1 MSFYIDTVYLI
12 CIFILFHLAMSGT
25 ITTLLEQIIVSRRS
39 TRHFTN
45 KIPSKQDIDV
55 IVESAIYAPYWG
67 ATGIPLWDIR
77 KIFVIQQNS
86 DKMKKL
92 SELLLSAVKKNARG
106 LNILL
111 KLLPF
116 LQKKMWLF
124 ANKLNILSENG
135 MQSLYQA
142 PYYIIVAEKKWFPPI
157 EKQSIAHALE
167 NMWLTAT
174 NLWLGFQLISATGGL
189 MSKNKEF
196 LDILGLE
203 KGKYQIDGCLVGY
216 ATKYPDTVREFD
228 REKFVTWIT

>member
-1 MSFYIDTVYLI
+1 MIADTFEQV
-12 CIFILFHLAMSGT
+12 
-25 ITTLLEQIIVSRRS
+25 ITTRRS
-39 TRHFTN
+39 IRSFTDE
-45 KIPSKQDIDV
+45 IPSRQDID
-55 IVESAIYAPYWG
+55 ILVESAIYAPYWG

-86 DKMKKL
+86 EKMKRL
-92 SELLLSAVKKNARG
+92 QELLFSAVKKNARG

-116 LQKKMWLF
+116 LKKRMWPF
-124 ANKLNILSENG
+124 ANRLNMLSTHG
-135 MQSLYQA
+135 MQSFYQA

-174 NLWLGFQLISATGGL
+174 NLWLGFQLLSATGGL

-196 LDILGLE
+196 LGVLGLE
-203 KGKYQIDGCLVGY
+203 SGTYQIDWCLVGY
-216 ATKYPDTVREFD
+216 ATKYPDTIRKFD
-228 REKFVTWIT
+228 REKFVTWIK

>member
-1 MSFYIDTVYLI
+1 MIANTF
-12 CIFILFHLAMSGT
+12 
-25 ITTLLEQIIVSRRS
+25 EQVIKTRRS
-39 TRHFTN
+39 IRSFTD
-45 KIPSKQDIDV
+45 KIPSRQDIDV
-55 IVESAIYAPYWG
+55 LVESAIYAPYWG

-77 KIFVIQQNS
+77 KIIVIHQDS
-86 DKMKKL
+86 EKMKRLQKL
-92 SELLLSAVKKNARG
+92 LFSAVKKNARG

-116 LQKKMWLF
+116 LKKKMWPF
-124 ANKLNILSENG
+124 ANILKILSENG

-142 PYYIIVAEKKWFPPI
+142 PYYIIIAERKWFPPI

-174 NLWLGFQLISATGGL
+174 NLWLGFQLLSATGGL

-203 KGKYQIDGCLVGY
+203 KGKYQIDWCLVGY
-216 ATKYPDTVREFD
+216 ATKYPKKIKEFD
-228 REKFVTWIT
+228 KEKFVTWIK